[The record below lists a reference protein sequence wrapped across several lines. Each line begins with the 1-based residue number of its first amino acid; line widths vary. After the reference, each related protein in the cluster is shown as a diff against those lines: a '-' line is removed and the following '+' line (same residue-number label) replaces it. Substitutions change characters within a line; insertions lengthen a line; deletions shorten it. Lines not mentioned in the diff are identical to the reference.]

1 MSGQRW
7 YTADFD
13 AMAWQGVH
21 VHGLRLVPNDDG
33 TAELVLDIDF
43 LLTRAG
49 DDGAPHFRVAQAILQ
64 FHEVSALRMALDYA
78 ACSAG
83 MTPFAIGAITR
94 APLVEAPSGDDLAP
108 QDDPGPWRWT
118 VSIDWP
124 DGELAFDSPGFS
136 QWLVG
141 EPVTQSM
148 PSLLPAHRM

>member
-1 MSGQRW
+1 VSVQRW

-49 DDGAPHFRVAQAILQ
+49 EDGAPHFRVAQAILQ

-94 APLVEAPSGDDLAP
+94 ASLADAPEGDDAV
-108 QDDPGPWRWT
+108 DAAPWRWT
-118 VSIDWP
+118 ITIDWP

>member
-49 DDGAPHFRVAQAILQ
+49 EDGAPHFRVAQAILQ

-94 APLVEAPSGDDLAP
+94 APLVEASTDDEV
-108 QDDPGPWRWT
+108 QDDAGPWRWT
-118 VSIDWP
+118 VAIDWP

-141 EPVTQSM
+141 EPVSQSM